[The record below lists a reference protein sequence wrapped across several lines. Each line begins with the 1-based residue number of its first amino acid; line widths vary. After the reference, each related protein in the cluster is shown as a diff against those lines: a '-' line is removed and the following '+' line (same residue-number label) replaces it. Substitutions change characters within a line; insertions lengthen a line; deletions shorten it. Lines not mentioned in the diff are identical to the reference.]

1 MAIEDA
7 DGILLE
13 IPDIMTYS
21 KQATFRKEKIASPS
35 DGLAISIIICEP
47 FTAPKGIVQLVHG
60 MCEHKERY
68 EPFMEFLAANGFA
81 SVIHDHR
88 GHGESVRSAEDLGYF
103 YEGGFTAMIDD
114 IKAVTERV
122 RMEHPDLPLI
132 LIGHSMGSM
141 AVRSFAKRYDDM
153 LSGLIICGSPSRN
166 SGAPAGRIIARLYA
180 MAAGKKCRPRLI
192 QRLAFGSF
200 NRRFRHEGSPNA
212 WICSDPEIVRNYDK
226 DPLCN
231 FRFTANGFINLFS
244 LMQDAYS
251 ISGWHPRRPDMP
263 VLFISG
269 EDDPCLIDHSRFD
282 HAVNTM
288 RRATPTYSPGST
300 RTCATKSSTRPA
312 RRPSGTTSSPSAPG
326 LPPEN
331 RNGIN

>member
-1 MAIEDA
+1 
-7 DGILLE
+7 
-13 IPDIMTYS
+13 
-21 KQATFRKEKIASPS
+21 
-35 DGLAISIIICEP
+35 
-47 FTAPKGIVQLVHG
+47 
-60 MCEHKERY
+60 
-68 EPFMEFLAANGFA
+68 
-81 SVIHDHR
+81 
-88 GHGESVRSAEDLGYF
+88 
-103 YEGGFTAMIDD
+103 
-114 IKAVTERV
+114 
-122 RMEHPDLPLI
+122 MEHPDLPLI

-153 LSGLIICGSPSRN
+153 LSGLIVCGSPSRN

-200 NRRFRHEGSPNA
+200 NRRFRNEGSPNA

-288 RRATPTYSPGST
+288 RRVGYSSPGST
-300 RTCATKSSTRPA
+300 RTCATKSSTKTA
-312 RRPSGTTSSPSAPG
+312 RKPSGTTFSHSAPG
-326 LPPEN
+326 LPMTSGTPALCSNYSNSEALSQ
-331 RNGIN
+331 GICSLRSHFP

>member
-1 MAIEDA
+1 
-7 DGILLE
+7 
-13 IPDIMTYS
+13 MTYT
-21 KQATFRKEKIASPS
+21 KQATFKREKIASPS

-68 EPFMEFLAANGFA
+68 KPLMEFLAANGFI
-81 SVIHDHR
+81 SIIHDHR

-153 LSGLIICGSPSRN
+153 LSGLIVCGSPSHN
-166 SGAPAGRIIARLYA
+166 GGVGLAKFIARAFSLFS
-180 MAAGKKCRPRLI
+180 GSHHRPTLI
-192 QRLAFGSF
+192 QNMAFGAF
-200 NRRFRHEGSPNA
+200 NKGFKGETSPHA
-212 WICSDPEIVRNYDK
+212 WVCSDPEIVRNYDE

-231 FRFTANGFINLFS
+231 FQFTNDGFINLFS
-244 LMQDAYS
+244 LMQDAYRIRDWS
-251 ISGWHPRRPDMP
+251 PKNPAMP

-269 EDDPCLIDHSRFD
+269 EDDPCLI
-282 HAVNTM
+282 
-288 RRATPTYSPGST
+288 SPGKFRSAV
-300 RTCATKSSTRPA
+300 RTMKSAGYGNVRSIIYPGMRHEILNE
-312 RRPSGTTSSPSAPG
+312 SGKEKVWNDILLFIRSVLRAS
-326 LPPEN
+326 
-331 RNGIN
+331 

>member
-35 DGLAISIIICEP
+35 DGLALSIIICEP
-47 FTAPKGIVQLVHG
+47 MTAPKGIVQIVHG

-68 EPFMEFLAANGFA
+68 IPFMEFLAANGFA

-114 IKAVTERV
+114 IKAVMERM

-132 LIGHSMGSM
+132 LLGHSMGSM
-141 AVRSFAKRYDDM
+141 AVRSFAKRYDNL
-153 LSGLIICGSPSRN
+153 LSGLIVCGSPSRN
-166 SGAPAGRIIARLYA
+166 SGAPVGRLIARLYA
-180 MAAGKKCRPRLI
+180 ILAGKKCRPRLI

-200 NRRFRHEGSPNA
+200 NRSFRHEA
-212 WICSDPEIVRNYDK
+212 WVCSDPEIVLNYDQ

-231 FRFTANGFINLFS
+231 FQFTADGFINLFS

-251 ISGWHPRRPDMP
+251 TSEWHPRRPDMP

-269 EDDPCLIDHSRFD
+269 EDDPCLLDRRRFD
-282 HAVNTM
+282 EAVRTM
-288 RRATPTYSPGST
+288 HRAGYTDVQSRLYPSMRHEILNETGKETVWHDILTFCSQIAT
-300 RTCATKSSTRPA
+300 R
-312 RRPSGTTSSPSAPG
+312 
-326 LPPEN
+326 E
-331 RNGIN
+331 